1 MKSSAADAASVAKAW
16 KIAVPV
22 DASEVL
28 RCLDGSREGL
38 WGKAEFSFR
47 IPQDQV
53 EGFFRQMHVE
63 VLPRFDVRDTFID
76 ISRRLGRDVMAVK
89 KYEAGTVTTDV
100 GTYTVLVD
108 EDLGDMATVYVL
120 ANSAG

>member
-1 MKSSAADAASVAKAW
+1 MRSSAADAASVTKSW
-16 KIAVPV
+16 KIAIP
-22 DASEVL
+22 DDTSEVF

-38 WGKAEFSFR
+38 WGTAEFSFQ

-53 EGFFRQMHVE
+53 EGFFRAMDIE
-63 VLPRFDVRDTFID
+63 VLPRFDVRDTFTD
-76 ISRRLGRDVMAVK
+76 ISRQLGRDVMAVK

-108 EDLGDMATVYVL
+108 EDLRDMATVYVL
-120 ANSAG
+120 ATSSG